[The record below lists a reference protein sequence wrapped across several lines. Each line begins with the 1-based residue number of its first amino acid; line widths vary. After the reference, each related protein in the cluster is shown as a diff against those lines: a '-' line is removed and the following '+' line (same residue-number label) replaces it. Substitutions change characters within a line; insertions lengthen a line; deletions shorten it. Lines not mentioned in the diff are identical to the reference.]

1 MPVEL
6 TLCPNLILL
15 LSGIG
20 LGFGLKKSRD
30 GPWSRREAMYVKYIG
45 ELFLN
50 MLKCVIIPLVVPSLI
65 AAIGKIHRI

>member
-1 MPVEL
+1 M
-6 TLCPNLILL
+6 
-15 LSGIG
+15 
-20 LGFGLKKSRD
+20 GLKYSRD
-30 GPWSRREAMYVKYIG
+30 EDEPLTRREAMYVKYIG